1 MAQESPVKSARSM
14 LLGGAAFAVAS
25 LFSPSPVEAQL
36 TVACPMCSSW
46 MTQLAQNAREAQAYA
61 TQLQGYAL
69 QGRQYTNMIQNTVA
83 LPQQVWADV
92 QNNLQRIKALS
103 DTSAIL
109 SGNSGN
115 MLARLNSATGYADR
129 VGGVADMPS
138 RLLQWQRS
146 YETAATSFG
155 RTLGLQ
161 QGQQADNAA
170 LLTRLQA
177 HSQSATGQMQAIQAG
192 NELAAATVNQLMQ
205 VQATI
210 SASTQYAVQRDIAL
224 ADRTAVNDAALQ
236 AFLGG
241 RAPPTTGYRS
251 W

>member
-1 MAQESPVKSARSM
+1 MNTTRSM
-14 LLGGAAFAVAS
+14 FLGGAAFAVAS
-25 LFSPSPVEAQL
+25 LFSPQPATAQL
-36 TVACPMCSSW
+36 AVVCPTCSNL
-46 MTQLAQNAREAQAYA
+46 MTQVTQNLREAQSYA
-61 TQLQGYAL
+61 TQLQQYRSQLQQYA
-69 QGRQYTNMIQNTVA
+69 NMLQNTAA
-83 LPQQVWADV
+83 LPQQVWANVQADV
-92 QNNLQRIKALS
+92 QRIKALS

-161 QGQQADNAA
+161 QGQQTDNAA
-170 LLTRLQA
+170 LLTRLQT

-192 NELAAATVNQLMQ
+192 NELAAATVNQLLQ

-241 RAPPTTGYRS
+241 QAPPMVGYRS